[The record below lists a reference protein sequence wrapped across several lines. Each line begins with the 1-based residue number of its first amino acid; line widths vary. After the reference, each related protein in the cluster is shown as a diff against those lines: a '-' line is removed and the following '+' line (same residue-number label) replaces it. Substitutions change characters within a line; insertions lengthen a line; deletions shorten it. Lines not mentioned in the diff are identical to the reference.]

1 SSLAN
6 GYTTLAALFAAVSP
20 DDTAI
25 ITSTR
30 ANPFG
35 PNETLPDDC
44 TLDVGG
50 EAWISGASRIASG
63 SWSESSGVW
72 SASLASE
79 PHSCYW
85 DYRQDDDDGTVTV
98 TDLND
103 ARAAAAIDFYGF
115 SRPRLR
121 AWYGDLE
128 QNTLTP
134 TTPAEGEWGWSSG
147 TLYVHPPAGQ
157 SAATL
162 AASLEYVPDTA
173 VDGLIIGSGCTVRG
187 GGDLTVIHTPVTTGN
202 AGYSIISSRISG
214 TSNNDVRGCNFVNW
228 GWHAGVY
235 PNFAHSGTLLVKDCV
250 AHGIG
255 ATGQP
260 FVAAFGDTNS
270 DVTYTVDQNVYIPTP
285 RIKPDGTVID
295 NSTDV
300 AMYTSHDM
308 AGSGVVTERR
318 RRSLQLDFVQQQG
331 VGSGVAVAG
340 EYEDC
345 WFVGEGAKASGNG
358 TDVFTRCK
366 LDRSGRGDTSSNA
379 TVLSTGN
386 RTVRFIDSEVWT
398 GDFQESYLL
407 SIGSG
412 DVVELDN
419 TVVRVG
425 DAGTG
430 GNTEVFRIA
439 TGTADSLE
447 IGSSTF
453 INEAT
458 VDGLVGAASAGIWNA
473 NFAGVSSGGN
483 NVFYGFVGSVTHPN
497 GVVNPTTRQ
506 WDWWVNNIGGAS
518 TDIAPTG
525 EPTIDTSRPT
535 VASVALV
542 GGNAVI
548 TFSESVSAVNDAATI
563 ASDIERATGTIVSA
577 SINGAELTLTPD
589 GSNPFASETMLVP
602 AAVVKNSAG
611 NSNAAETA
619 FVSAGGVAPTPR
631 NAKAIGLI

>member
-1 SSLAN
+1 M
-6 GYTTLAALFAAVSP
+6 
-20 DDTAI
+20 
-25 ITSTR
+25 
-30 ANPFG
+30 
-35 PNETLPDDC
+35 
-44 TLDVGG
+44 
-50 EAWISGASRIASG
+50 
-63 SWSESSGVW
+63 
-72 SASLASE
+72 
-79 PHSCYW
+79 
-85 DYRQDDDDGTVTV
+85 
-98 TDLND
+98 
-103 ARAAAAIDFYGF
+103 
-115 SRPRLR
+115 
-121 AWYGDLE
+121 
-128 QNTLTP
+128 
-134 TTPAEGEWGWSSG
+134 
-147 TLYVHPPAGQ
+147 
-157 SAATL
+157 
-162 AASLEYVPDTA
+162 
-173 VDGLIIGSGCTVRG
+173 DGLVIGSGCTVRG

-202 AGYSIISSRISG
+202 AGYSITSSRISG

-235 PNFAHSGTLLVKDCV
+235 PNFAHSGTLSVKDCV

-270 DVTYTVDQNVYIPTP
+270 DVTYTVDQNAYIPTP

-331 VGSGVAVAG
+331 VGTGVAVAG
-340 EYEDC
+340 KYEDC

-386 RTVRFIDSEVWT
+386 RTVRYIDSEVWT
-398 GDFQESYLL
+398 GDILESYLL

-412 DVVELDN
+412 DVVELNN
-419 TVVRVG
+419 TIVHVG

-473 NFAGVSSGGN
+473 NFTGVSSDGA
-483 NVFYGFVGSVTHPN
+483 NVFYGFAGSVTHSN
-497 GVVNPTTRQ
+497 GAVNPATRQ
-506 WDWWVNNIGGAS
+506 WDWWVNNIAGAS
-518 TDIAPTG
+518 TDTAPGT
-525 EPTIDTSRPT
+525 EPTIDTTRPT
-535 VASVALV
+535 VSSVALV
-542 GGNAVI
+542 EGNVVV
-548 TFSESVSAVNDAATI
+548 TYSESISAVNDAATI
-563 ASDIERATGTIVSA
+563 AADIERATGTIASA

-589 GSNPFASETMLVP
+589 GSNPFTSETLLVP
-602 AAVVKNSAG
+602 AAVVKNAAG
-611 NSNAAETA
+611 NSNPAAILSTGLPDDYFIIRNADGTTLAVVDAATTEILISALGLGIGRHRVYVARVSGSCESDAVELTIELISVSNAATA
-619 FVSAGGVAPTPR
+619 RIEPSNVTAELQADGTIQLQWMSLDSTRLLQVPAVFEVANVDDLATVLVTTGGGVGLRRATVPGYSDEELVQLAVRWSDGMIGGERGSWVYGPLLKADAAGPAPPTLY
-631 NAKAIGLI
+631 GGSSGGC